1 MFGNLDQLSQ
11 GVSVSGIKNDCT
23 VARCRAS
30 STVGHSSGRR
40 HTQKTLSDRHRN
52 NAFNGA
58 LYLVNRNI
66 IRLIPSNTPFHPW
79 SAAQEED
86 SKPVRRGCLSI

>member
-40 HTQKTLSDRHRN
+40 HITRTLTRSSFHAE
-52 NAFNGA
+52 NA
-58 LYLVNRNI
+58 
-66 IRLIPSNTPFHPW
+66 
-79 SAAQEED
+79 
-86 SKPVRRGCLSI
+86 K